1 MWLTLI
7 ASDHF
12 VRCAC
17 DLMLCLTPP
26 DAPEKIPYAVKR
38 YTNETKRLLGIYNTR
53 LEGRDWLVG
62 GKYSYA
68 DMCTLPWVRWVRRS
82 SDGGSRLR
90 GSTSG
95 PASTRSLTFRTSIAG
110 LSAGSSDQLSSTA
123 CRFPRKTR
131 STRCMY
137 VVSWIARRRPLPA
150 RSFRC

>member
-82 SDGGSRLR
+82 SDGGS
-90 GSTSG
+90 
-95 PASTRSLTFRTSIAG
+95 
-110 LSAGSSDQLSSTA
+110 
-123 CRFPRKTR
+123 
-131 STRCMY
+131 
-137 VVSWIARRRPLPA
+137 
-150 RSFRC
+150 